1 MNSCTQRHA
10 KSGHM
15 NNTKLR
21 RPIPQAVALVLP
33 DRQARNRLP
42 LPLVLA
48 MALAASLSLWVAMV
62 LQS

>member
-1 MNSCTQRHA
+1 
-10 KSGHM
+10 M

-33 DRQARNRLP
+33 DRQARKRL
-42 LPLVLA
+42 LSPLVLA